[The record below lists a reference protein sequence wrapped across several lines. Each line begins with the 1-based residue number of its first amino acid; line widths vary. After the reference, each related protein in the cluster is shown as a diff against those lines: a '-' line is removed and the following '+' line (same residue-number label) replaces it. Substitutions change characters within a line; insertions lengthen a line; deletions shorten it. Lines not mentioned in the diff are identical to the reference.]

1 MGKTLSRTLGDLAE
15 LTRRVACT
23 DRAGAVCAPDA
34 GFERCVD
41 LLAGCGDAAGTVLW
55 VGNGGS
61 AALASHFAVDVF
73 NAGVRSTAFND
84 AALLTC
90 MGNDCGYEQVFARPV
105 ALFASPGDVLIA
117 ISSSGRSPNI
127 LAAVKAAR
135 ERGCA
140 VVTLS
145 GFRPDNPLRGTGDWN
160 FHIPSESYGP
170 VEMVHAL
177 ICHAL
182 VDALKERRRG

>member
-1 MGKTLSRTLGDLAE
+1 MTTTLSRTLEDLAL
-15 LTRRVACT
+15 LTRRVGCV
-23 DRAGAVCAPDA
+23 DRAGAACDPDA
-34 GFERCVD
+34 GFDRCVD
-41 LLAGCGDAAGTVLW
+41 LLGGCGDAGGTVLW

-127 LAAVKAAR
+127 LAAVGAAR
-135 ERGCA
+135 ARGCA
-140 VVTLS
+140 VITLS
-145 GFRPDNPLRGTGDWN
+145 GFRPDNPLRGLGDWN
-160 FHIPSESYGP
+160 FFAPAAAYGP
-170 VEMVHAL
+170 VEMVHAF

-182 VDALKERRRG
+182 VDALRERRRG

>member
-1 MGKTLSRTLGDLAE
+1 MATTLSRTLEDLAA
-15 LTRRVACT
+15 LGRRVACT
-23 DRAGAVCAPDA
+23 DRGGAACDPDA
-34 GFERCVD
+34 GFDRCLD
-41 LLAGCGDAAGTVLW
+41 LLAGCGRAGGAVLW

-105 ALFASPGDVLIA
+105 ALFAAPGDLLIA

-127 LAAVKAAR
+127 LAAVGAAR
-135 ERGCA
+135 DRGCE

-145 GFRPDNPLRGTGDWN
+145 GFRPDNPLRALGDWN
-160 FHIPSESYGP
+160 FYVPSEAYGP
-170 VEMVHAL
+170 VEMVHAF

>member
-1 MGKTLSRTLGDLAE
+1 MATSLSRTLEDLTA
-15 LTRRVACT
+15 LARRVACS
-23 DRAGAVCAPDA
+23 DRAAATCDPDA
-34 GFERCVD
+34 AFDRCLD
-41 LLAGCGDAAGTVLW
+41 LLAACGGAGGTVLW

-90 MGNDCGYEQVFARPV
+90 MGNDCGYDQVFARPV

-127 LAAVKAAR
+127 LAAVGAAR
-135 ERGCA
+135 ARGCT
-140 VVTLS
+140 VITLS
-145 GFRPDNPLRGTGDWN
+145 GFRPDNPLRGLGDWN
-160 FHIPSESYGP
+160 FFVPSEAYGP

>member
-1 MGKTLSRTLGDLAE
+1 MAQTLSRTLEDLVG

-23 DRAGAVCAPDA
+23 DNAGAVRAPDD
-34 GFERCVD
+34 GFDRCVD
-41 LLAGCGDAAGTVLW
+41 LFVGCGDAGGTVLW

-105 ALFASPGDVLIA
+105 ALFSSPGDVLIA

-127 LAAVKAAR
+127 LAAVGAAR
-135 ERGCA
+135 ARGCA

-145 GFRPDNPLRGTGDWN
+145 GFRPDNPLRGLGDWN
-160 FHIPSESYGP
+160 FFVPSEAYGP
-170 VEMVHAL
+170 VEMAHAL

>member
-1 MGKTLSRTLGDLAE
+1 MAITLSQTLEELAA
-15 LTRRVACT
+15 LARRVACT
-23 DRAGAVCAPDA
+23 DRAGAAVDPDA
-34 GFERCVD
+34 AFGRCVD
-41 LLAGCGDAAGTVLW
+41 LLAGCGAAGATVLW

-105 ALFASPGDVLIA
+105 ALFASPGDVLVA

-145 GFRPDNPLRGTGDWN
+145 GFRPDNPLRGLGDWN
-160 FHIPSESYGP
+160 FHVPSESYGP
-170 VEMVHAL
+170 VEMAHAL

-182 VDALKERRRG
+182 VDALRERRRG

>member
-1 MGKTLSRTLGDLAE
+1 MANTLSRSLEELAA

-23 DRAGAVCAPDA
+23 DGAGAACDPAA
-34 GFERCVD
+34 GFVRCLD
-41 LLAGCGDAAGTVLW
+41 LLAGCGAAGGAVLW

-73 NAGVRSTAFND
+73 NAGIRSTAFND

-90 MGNDCGYEQVFARPV
+90 MGNDCGYEQVFARPL
-105 ALFASPGDVLIA
+105 ALFANPGDVLVA

-127 LAAVKAAR
+127 LAAVAAAR

-140 VVTLS
+140 VITLS
-145 GFRPDNPLRGTGDWN
+145 GFRPDNPLRALGDWN
-160 FHIPSESYGP
+160 LYAPSEAYGP
-170 VEMVHAL
+170 VETVHAIL
-177 ICHAL
+177 CHAL
-182 VDALKERRRG
+182 VDALRERRRG

>member
-1 MGKTLSRTLGDLAE
+1 MAMTLSRSLEELAA
-15 LTRRVACT
+15 LTRRVAFA
-23 DRAGAVCAPDA
+23 DRTGAPGDPDA
-34 GFERCVD
+34 GFDRCVE
-41 LLAGCGDAAGTVLW
+41 LLAGCGAAGGAVLW

-73 NAGVRSTAFND
+73 NAGIRSTAFND
-84 AALLTC
+84 AAMLTC

-105 ALFASPGDVLIA
+105 SLFASPGDVLIA

-127 LAAVKAAR
+127 LAAVGAAR

-140 VVTLS
+140 VITLS
-145 GFRPDNPLRGTGDWN
+145 GFRPDNPLRGLGDWN
-160 FHIPSESYGP
+160 FFVPSEAYGP
-170 VEMVHAL
+170 VETVHAI

-182 VDALKERRRG
+182 VDALRERRRG

>member
-1 MGKTLSRTLGDLAE
+1 MATTLSRTLEDLAA
-15 LTRRVACT
+15 LTRRVAIT
-23 DRAGAVCAPDA
+23 DRAGAAVDPDA
-34 GFERCVD
+34 GFDRCVD
-41 LLAGCGDAAGTVLW
+41 LLDRCGAAGGAVLW

-105 ALFASPGDVLIA
+105 SLFASPGDVLIA

-127 LAAVKAAR
+127 LAAVGAAR

-140 VVTLS
+140 VITLS
-145 GFRPDNPLRGTGDWN
+145 GFRPDNPLRGLGDWN
-160 FHIPSESYGP
+160 CFVPSEAYGP
-170 VEMVHAL
+170 VETVHAI

-182 VDALKERRRG
+182 VDALRERRRG

>member
-1 MGKTLSRTLGDLAE
+1 VTPPLSRSLEDLAA
-15 LTRRVACT
+15 LTRSVALT
-23 DRAGAVCAPDA
+23 NGAGSASDLDA
-34 GFERCVD
+34 GFDRCVD
-41 LLAGCGDAAGTVLW
+41 LLAGCGNAGGAVLW
-55 VGNGGS
+55 IGNGGS

-105 ALFASPGDVLIA
+105 ALFAAPGDVLVA

-127 LAAVKAAR
+127 LAAVGAAR

-145 GFRPDNPLRGTGDWN
+145 GFRPDNPLRGLGDWN
-160 FHIPSESYGP
+160 YYVPSEAYGP
-170 VEMVHAL
+170 VETVHAI

-182 VDALKERRRG
+182 VDALRERRRG

>member
-1 MGKTLSRTLGDLAE
+1 MTLPLSRSLEDLAA
-15 LTRRVACT
+15 LTRRVACS
-23 DRAGAVCAPDA
+23 DRGGAACSPDA
-34 GFERCVD
+34 GFERALE
-41 LLAGCGDAAGTVLW
+41 LLASCGDAGGAVLW

-105 ALFASPGDVLIA
+105 ALFASPGDVLVA

-127 LAAVKAAR
+127 LAAARAAR

-145 GFRPDNPLRGTGDWN
+145 GFGEDNPLRALGDWN
-160 FHIPSESYGP
+160 FYVPSSAYGP
-170 VEMVHAL
+170 VETVHAI

>member
-1 MGKTLSRTLGDLAE
+1 MTDTLSRSLADLAA

-23 DRAGAVCAPDA
+23 DAAGSPCSADA
-34 GFERCVD
+34 GFDAALE
-41 LLAGCGDAAGTVLW
+41 LLAARGGAGRAVLW

-127 LAAVKAAR
+127 LAAARTAR
-135 ERGCA
+135 ERGLGI
-140 VVTLS
+140 VTLS
-145 GFRPDNPLRGTGDWN
+145 GFAPDNPLRALGDWN
-160 FHIPSESYGP
+160 FYVPSGGYGP
-170 VEMVHAL
+170 VETVHAIL
-177 ICHAL
+177 CHAL
-182 VDALKERRRG
+182 VDALRERRRG

>member
-1 MGKTLSRTLGDLAE
+1 MATPLSRSLEELAA
-15 LTRRVACT
+15 LTRRVAFT
-23 DRAGAVCAPDA
+23 DRAGAAGDPDA
-34 GFERCVD
+34 GFDRCVD
-41 LLAGCGDAAGTVLW
+41 LLAGCGSAGGAVLW

-73 NAGVRSTAFND
+73 NTGVRSTAFND

-127 LAAVKAAR
+127 LAAVGAAR

-145 GFRPDNPLRGTGDWN
+145 GFRPDNPLRALGDWN
-160 FHIPSESYGP
+160 FFVPSEAYGP
-170 VEMVHAL
+170 VETVHAI

-182 VDALKERRRG
+182 VDALRERRRG

>member
-1 MGKTLSRTLGDLAE
+1 MAATLSQNLEELAA
-15 LTRRVACT
+15 LARRVACT
-23 DRAGAVCAPDA
+23 DGSGAVCDRDS

-41 LLAGCGDAAGTVLW
+41 LLAGCGAAGGTVYW

-117 ISSSGRSPNI
+117 ISSSGQSANI
-127 LAAVKAAR
+127 RNAAAEMRKL
-135 ERGCA
+135 GGKT
-140 VVTLS
+140 VTLS
-145 GFRPDNPLRGTGDWN
+145 GFKR
-160 FHIPSESYGP
+160 
-170 VEMVHAL
+170 
-177 ICHAL
+177 
-182 VDALKERRRG
+182 

>member
-1 MGKTLSRTLGDLAE
+1 MAITLSQTLEELAA
-15 LTRRVACT
+15 LARRVACT
-23 DRAGAVCAPDA
+23 DRAGVAVDPDA
-34 GFERCVD
+34 AFGRCVD
-41 LLAGCGDAAGTVLW
+41 LLAGCGVAGATVLW

-105 ALFASPGDVLIA
+105 ALFASPGDVLVA

-127 LAAVKAAR
+127 LAAVAAAR

-145 GFRPDNPLRGTGDWN
+145 GFRPDNPLRGLGDWN
-160 FHIPSESYGP
+160 FHVPSEAYGP
-170 VEMVHAL
+170 VEMAHAF

>member
-1 MGKTLSRTLGDLAE
+1 MATKLSQTLENLAA
-15 LTRRVACT
+15 LSRRVACT
-23 DRAGAVCAPDA
+23 DRAGVACDSDA
-34 GFERCVD
+34 AFARCVE
-41 LLAGCGDAAGTVLW
+41 LLADCGAAGGTVLW

-105 ALFASPGDVLIA
+105 ALFAAPGDVLIA

-127 LAAVKAAR
+127 LAAVEAAR
-135 ERGCA
+135 ARGCA
-140 VVTLS
+140 VITLY
-145 GFRPDNPLRGTGDWN
+145 GFRRDNPLGCLGDWN
-160 FHIPSESYGP
+160 FYVPSEAYGP
-170 VEMVHAL
+170 VEMVHAF

>member
-1 MGKTLSRTLGDLAE
+1 MGKALSSTLGELAE

-23 DRAGAVCAPDA
+23 DAAGTARAPDD
-34 GFERCVD
+34 GFDRCVG
-41 LLAGCGDAAGTVLW
+41 LLAGCGDAGGTVLW

-105 ALFASPGDVLIA
+105 ALFASPGDVLVA

-145 GFRPDNPLRGTGDWN
+145 GFRPDNPLRGLGDWN
-160 FHIPSESYGP
+160 FHVPSESYGP
-170 VEMVHAL
+170 VEMAHAL

-182 VDALKERRRG
+182 VDALRERRRG

>member
-1 MGKTLSRTLGDLAE
+1 MTTTLSHALEDLAA

-23 DRAGAVCAPDA
+23 DRAGAVCDPDD
-34 GFERCVD
+34 GFDRSLD
-41 LLAGCGDAAGTVLW
+41 LLAGCGSAGRAVLW

-73 NAGVRSTAFND
+73 NVGVRSTAFND

-90 MGNDCGYEQVFARPV
+90 MGNDCGYEQVFSRPI
-105 ALFASPGDVLIA
+105 ALFASRGDVLVA

-127 LAAVKAAR
+127 LAAVAAAR
-135 ERGCA
+135 ERECA

-145 GFRPDNPLRGTGDWN
+145 GFRPDNPLRGLGDWN
-160 FHIPSESYGP
+160 FFVPSEAYGP
-170 VEMVHAL
+170 VETVHAIL
-177 ICHAL
+177 CHAL
-182 VDALKERRRG
+182 VDALRRLRRG

>member
-1 MGKTLSRTLGDLAE
+1 MATTLSRTLEDLAA
-15 LTRRVACT
+15 LVRRVACT
-23 DRAGAVCAPDA
+23 DRGGASCDPDT
-34 GFERCVD
+34 GFDRSLELR
-41 LLAGCGDAAGTVLW
+41 AGCGNAGGAVLW

-73 NAGVRSTAFND
+73 NTGVRSTAFND

-105 ALFASPGDVLIA
+105 SLFASPGDVLIA

-127 LAAVKAAR
+127 VRAVGAGR
-135 ERGCA
+135 DRGCA

-145 GFRPDNPLRGTGDWN
+145 GFRPDNPLRGLGDWN
-160 FHIPSESYGP
+160 YYVPSEAYGP
-170 VEMVHAL
+170 VETVHAI

-182 VDALKERRRG
+182 VDALRERRRG

>member
-1 MGKTLSRTLGDLAE
+1 MATTLSRVLEDLAA
-15 LTRRVACT
+15 LTRRVAFT
-23 DRAGAVCAPDA
+23 DRSGAPVDPDA
-34 GFERCVD
+34 GFDRCVE
-41 LLAGCGDAAGTVLW
+41 LLARCGDAGGAVLW

-90 MGNDCGYEQVFARPV
+90 MGNDCGYDQVFARPV
-105 ALFASPGDVLIA
+105 SLFASPGDVLIA

-127 LAAVKAAR
+127 LAAVGAAR

-140 VVTLS
+140 VITLS
-145 GFRPDNPLRGTGDWN
+145 GFRPDNPLRGLGDGN
-160 FHIPSESYGP
+160 YFVPSEAYGP
-170 VEMVHAL
+170 VETVHAI

-182 VDALKERRRG
+182 VDALRERRRG

>member
-1 MGKTLSRTLGDLAE
+1 MGKTLSRTLEDLAE

-23 DRAGAVCAPDA
+23 EATGTVRAPDA
-34 GFERCVD
+34 GFDQCVE
-41 LLAGCGDAAGTVLW
+41 LLAGCGAAGGTVLW

-105 ALFASPGDVLIA
+105 ALFASPGDVLVA

-145 GFRPDNPLRGTGDWN
+145 GFRPDNPLRGLGDWN
-160 FHIPSESYGP
+160 FHVPLESYGP
-170 VEMVHAL
+170 VEMAHAL

-182 VDALKERRRG
+182 VDALRERRRG

>member
-1 MGKTLSRTLGDLAE
+1 MTKPLSHALADLTA
-15 LTRRVACT
+15 LARAVACT
-23 DRAGAVCAPDA
+23 DQAAAPVDADA
-34 GFERCVD
+34 GFERCLE
-41 LLAGCGDAAGTVLW
+41 LLAGCGAAGGAVLW

-105 ALFASPGDVLIA
+105 ALFAAPGDVLIA

-127 LAAVKAAR
+127 IAAVAAAR
-135 ERGCA
+135 ARGCS

-145 GFRPDNPLRGTGDWN
+145 GFSGDNPLRALGDWN
-160 FHIPSESYGP
+160 FYVPSAAYGP

-182 VDALKERRRG
+182 VDALKVRRRG

>member
-1 MGKTLSRTLGDLAE
+1 MTDTLSRSLEDLAA

-23 DRAGAVCAPDA
+23 DAAGGPCSADA
-34 GFERCVD
+34 GFD
-41 LLAGCGDAAGTVLW
+41 AALGLLAARGSAGGAVLW

-61 AALASHFAVDVF
+61 AALASHFAVDVC
-73 NAGVRSTAFND
+73 NAGIRSTAFND

-90 MGNDCGYEQVFARPV
+90 FGNDFGYEQVFSRPL
-105 ALFASPGDVLIA
+105 ALFAAPGDVLVA

-127 LAAVKAAR
+127 LAAARTAR

-145 GFRPDNPLRGTGDWN
+145 GFAPDNPLRALGDWN
-160 FHIPSESYGP
+160 FYVPSSGYGP
-170 VEMVHAL
+170 VETVHAIL
-177 ICHAL
+177 CHAL